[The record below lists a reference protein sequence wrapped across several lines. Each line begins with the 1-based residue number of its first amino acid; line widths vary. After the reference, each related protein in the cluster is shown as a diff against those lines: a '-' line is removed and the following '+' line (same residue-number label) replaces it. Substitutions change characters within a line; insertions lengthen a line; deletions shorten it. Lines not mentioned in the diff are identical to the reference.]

1 MDETRH
7 FTAEEANALLPAVKV
22 LAERMVAHRVALD
35 AAQGQLGHYLE
46 KISGNGGGIQPAE
59 LAEAHAAV
67 EHEAAGI
74 ARCVEGIQELGGLVK
89 DIGEGLVDFLAKR
102 EGEDVLLCWRL
113 GEEEITH
120 WHGLEEGFPGRKPL

>member
-1 MDETRH
+1 MEEKRY
-7 FTAEEANALLPAVKV
+7 FTADEANGVLPAVKM
-22 LAERMVAHRVALD
+22 LAERMVGHRAALD
-35 AAQGQLGHYLE
+35 AAQGELGHYLE
-46 KISGNGGGIQPAE
+46 KIGGNGGGIQPAE
-59 LAEAHAAV
+59 LADAHSAV

-102 EGEDVLLCWRL
+102 QDEDVLLCWRL

-120 WHGLEEGFPGRKPL
+120 WHGVEEGFPGRKPL